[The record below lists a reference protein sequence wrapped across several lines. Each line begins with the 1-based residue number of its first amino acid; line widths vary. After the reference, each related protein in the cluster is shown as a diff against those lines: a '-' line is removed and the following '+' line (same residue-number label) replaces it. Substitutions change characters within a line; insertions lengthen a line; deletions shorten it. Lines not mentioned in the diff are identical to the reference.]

1 MDKAW
6 NGKEKRKDKEKIQR
20 SPRTRLR
27 VLGRFAPKGVLH
39 NRLNGTREHSTPYNK
54 YYTIKF

>member
-20 SPRTRLR
+20 SPPTP
-27 VLGRFAPKGVLH
+27 GRGV
-39 NRLNGTREHSTPYNK
+39 
-54 YYTIKF
+54 TIDKKKKPLETKPGGYGWRFWDRIG